1 MFAIAEE
8 WTRALK
14 SMTHKS
20 VDSGPQQL
28 DVFHYPIEHGAPELS
43 SFAFW
48 APASDEEAHSAANRQ
63 ETAVEAQSAVNLE
76 ERIANEARRAF
87 EAGHQKGMSDGRQ
100 RERDEQ
106 AAALRSAE
114 QQRMQ
119 QASELV
125 TNFAQ
130 ARANYLTAI
139 EEQVVKLA
147 LAVAARI
154 LRREAQMDP
163 LLLTGAVR
171 VALGHLAASTEVVL
185 KVPPKELE
193 LWKETMV
200 HLPGKIQKPQ
210 VVAGEGMRPGDCG
223 LETAV
228 GSVDLG
234 LRAQLAE
241 IDQGFFDRVGRESSS
256 AGPRLSLE
264 KTEPED
270 RACEPAGPSR
280 RAEDRS

>member
-1 MFAIAEE
+1 
-8 WTRALK
+8 LK
-14 SMTHKS
+14 STTQES
-20 VDSGPQQL
+20 IDSGPQQAPQQI
-28 DVFHYPIEHGAPELS
+28 DVFHYPIERGVPELS
-43 SFAFW
+43 SFALW
-48 APASDEEAHSAANRQ
+48 APSLPSDDGARSAANQQ
-63 ETAVEAQSAVNLE
+63 ETAVEAQSAVDLE

-87 EAGHQKGMSDGRQ
+87 EAGHQKGMHDGRQ

-106 AAALRSAE
+106 AVALKSAE
-114 QQRMQ
+114 QRRMQ
-119 QASELV
+119 QASELI

-171 VALGHLAASTEVVL
+171 VALGQLATSTEVVL

-200 HLPGKIQKPQ
+200 HLPGKIQKPS
-210 VVAGEGMRPGDCG
+210 VIAGEGMRLGDCG

-241 IDQGFFDRVGRESSS
+241 IDQGFFDRVGHESSS
-256 AGPRLSLE
+256 ARPTLSLE
-264 KTEPED
+264 KTEPDD
-270 RACEPAGPSR
+270 RACGP
-280 RAEDRS
+280 EGRSCKPEGRS